1 MFTPEYAIEVAN
13 TEDAVIL
20 TFAAA
25 LVIVEEHSLS
35 IDDYLKDTGDNPN
48 SIDAGELFIWLGY

>member
-1 MFTPEYAIEVAN
+1 MFTAEYAIDVAN

-25 LVIVEEHSLS
+25 LRIVEEHGLS
-35 IDDYLKDTGDNPN
+35 IDDYLKDTGDNAN
-48 SIDAGELFIWLGY
+48 RIDAGELFMWLGY

>member
-1 MFTPEYAIEVAN
+1 MFTADYAIDVTN

-25 LVIVEEHSLS
+25 SVIVEEHGLS
-35 IDDYLKDTGDNPN
+35 INDYLKETGDNA
-48 SIDAGELFIWLGY
+48 SKIDAGELFIWLGY

>member
-1 MFTPEYAIEVAN
+1 MFTPEYAIEVTN

-25 LVIVEEHSLS
+25 SRIVEEHSLS
-35 IDDYLKDTGDNPN
+35 IDDYLKDTGDNAN
-48 SIDAGELFIWLGY
+48 RIDAGELFMWLGY